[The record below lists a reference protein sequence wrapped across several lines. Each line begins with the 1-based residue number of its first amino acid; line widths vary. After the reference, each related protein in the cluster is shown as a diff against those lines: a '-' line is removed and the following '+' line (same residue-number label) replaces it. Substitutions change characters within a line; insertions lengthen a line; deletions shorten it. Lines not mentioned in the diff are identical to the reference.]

1 MLTGGAWS
9 RRRRV
14 REDEE
19 VATAC
24 LLSSLQPAGDRIAKG
39 TNRGDHPRVFRQPF
53 VVGPDGLC
61 LLRSVLAGH
70 IAMPQDVVRH
80 QESSNSET
88 LDRGLQD
95 RGISGLVDVV
105 EDVVEGTFEVLQNS
119 LRIADENLDLW
130 GDAGLLHVLP
140 GNRRGLGIVLD
151 RDKLAVVG

>member
-1 MLTGGAWS
+1 MACVSLDRSLRATS
-9 RRRRV
+9 PCHKTLSVTRSPPTRRR
-14 REDEE
+14 
-19 VATAC
+19 
-24 LLSSLQPAGDRIAKG
+24 SIAG
-39 TNRGDHPRVFRQPF
+39 V
-53 VVGPDGLC
+53 
-61 LLRSVLAGH
+61 
-70 IAMPQDVVRH
+70 
-80 QESSNSET
+80 
-88 LDRGLQD
+88 QD